1 MKKTSAL
8 ILAGLLCI
16 GSFTACASSAPAPE
30 QADTGVPK
38 SKGKMV
44 VAISEEQKEFFGPA
58 VGKYCKLHPETEI
71 EIEIIPFIDNQPTE
85 KMEKNRKTADDMQ
98 VQVLAGK
105 GPDVFLLDESDSL
118 LPDMVKSSYNGVFL
132 DLNTVID
139 GIKGLPLN
147 QTVVKAGEVDGKQ
160 YFLPLGYRLAGI
172 AVADDTLGDFQ
183 PSSGQPDK
191 FLKEVAAHAGVES
204 FRNESLMK
212 WYLPGLFGTPVL
224 DYEEKSVT
232 VSKELQDMA
241 ELLEEGSGI
250 TDENAPELPD
260 IMTVGD
266 SDDDSFAMLVEGS
279 FASGTD
285 IKFLPFPNG
294 EGGVNAQVSIF
305 AAVRANSAYAA
316 QAGEFLAFLLSDEMQ
331 SGSDAFH
338 AIPVNNNA
346 VVPAYQDRFTFGSE
360 EYEKEAAKKA
370 EELFQI
376 TQQVTTARFCQYENS
391 LLYKIV
397 SMGTENGSIE
407 EKLEDMVM
415 KKAKKYMVTMSK
427 GKETVLEMPEEG
439 QELKEYEEPLDEEKE
454 KKAKRL
460 QYLLQHMVTDAVKS
474 ANQEMCTEI
483 KESILKE
490 LDYQFRQ
497 QEERDEERRKL
508 DEEHYRKID
517 EMISQRRRPGEKFG
531 RGKKKEPLPQK

>member
-1 MKKTSAL
+1 MKKKFAL
-8 ILAGLLCI
+8 ILSLCI
-16 GSFTACASSAPAPE
+16 GLFTSCASSGVSPE
-30 QADTGVPK
+30 QKAGNQTEIVIA
-38 SKGKMV
+38 V
-44 VAISEEQKEFFGPA
+44 SEHQKEFYQ
-58 VGKYCKLHPETEI
+58 VVISEYRKLHPETAVTV
-71 EIEIIPFIDNQPTE
+71 EIIPWIDNMPTE
-85 KMEKNRKTADDMQ
+85 KTEKNRKAVKDMQ

-118 LPDMVKSSYNGVFL
+118 LPDIVKSSYNGVFL

-160 YFLPLGYRLAGI
+160 YFLPLGYKLAGI

-183 PSSGQPDK
+183 PSSGQPDQ

-241 ELLEEGSGI
+241 ELLEEGLGI

-294 EGGVNAQVSIF
+294 EGGINAQVSIF
-305 AAVRANSAYAA
+305 AAVRANSAHASE
-316 QAGEFLAFLLSDEMQ
+316 AGEFLAFLLSDEMQ
-331 SGSDAFH
+331 GSTGWEGFGNGKMPSVV
-338 AIPVNNNA
+338 PVNNNA
-346 VVPAYQDRFTFGSE
+346 VVPALQYKFALGAE
-360 EYEKEAAKKA
+360 EYQEDAAKKA
-370 EELFQI
+370 EELFQL
-376 TQQVTTARFCQYENS
+376 TQQVTTARFCGYENS
-391 LLYKIV
+391 LV
-397 SMGTENGSIE
+397 RRAVFMTDGSQSVE
-407 EKLEDMVM
+407 ERLEDL
-415 KKAKKYMVTMSK
+415 KN
-427 GKETVLEMPEEG
+427 
-439 QELKEYEEPLDEEKE
+439 ELRFYFDE
-454 KKAKRL
+454 
-460 QYLLQHMVTDAVKS
+460 
-474 ANQEMCTEI
+474 
-483 KESILKE
+483 
-490 LDYQFRQ
+490 
-497 QEERDEERRKL
+497 
-508 DEEHYRKID
+508 
-517 EMISQRRRPGEKFG
+517 
-531 RGKKKEPLPQK
+531 

>member
-1 MKKTSAL
+1 MKKKFAL
-8 ILAGLLCI
+8 ILSLCI
-16 GSFTACASSAPAPE
+16 GLFTSYASSGVSPE
-30 QADTGVPK
+30 QKAGNQTEIVIA
-38 SKGKMV
+38 V
-44 VAISEEQKEFFGPA
+44 SEHQKEFYQ
-58 VGKYCKLHPETEI
+58 VVISEYRKLHPETDVTV
-71 EIEIIPFIDNQPTE
+71 EIIPWIDNMPTE
-85 KMEKNRKTADDMQ
+85 KTEKNRKAVKDMQ

-118 LPDMVKSSYNGVFL
+118 LPDIVKSSYNGVFL

-241 ELLEEGSGI
+241 ELLEEGLGI

-294 EGGVNAQVSIF
+294 EGGINAQVSIF
-305 AAVRANSAYAA
+305 AAVRANSAHASE
-316 QAGEFLAFLLSDEMQ
+316 AGEFLAFLLSDEMQ
-331 SGSDAFH
+331 GSTGWEGFGNGKMPSVV
-338 AIPVNNNA
+338 PVNNNA
-346 VVPAYQDRFTFGSE
+346 VVPALQYKFALGAE
-360 EYEKEAAKKA
+360 EYQEDAAKKA
-370 EELFQI
+370 EELFQL
-376 TQQVTTARFCQYENS
+376 TQQVTTARFCGYENS
-391 LLYKIV
+391 LV
-397 SMGTENGSIE
+397 RRAVFMTDGSQSVE
-407 EKLEDMVM
+407 ERLEDL
-415 KKAKKYMVTMSK
+415 KN
-427 GKETVLEMPEEG
+427 
-439 QELKEYEEPLDEEKE
+439 ELRFYFDE
-454 KKAKRL
+454 
-460 QYLLQHMVTDAVKS
+460 
-474 ANQEMCTEI
+474 
-483 KESILKE
+483 
-490 LDYQFRQ
+490 
-497 QEERDEERRKL
+497 
-508 DEEHYRKID
+508 
-517 EMISQRRRPGEKFG
+517 
-531 RGKKKEPLPQK
+531 

>member
-1 MKKTSAL
+1 MKKKFAL
-8 ILAGLLCI
+8 ILSLCI
-16 GSFTACASSAPAPE
+16 GLFTSCASSGVSPE
-30 QADTGVPK
+30 QKAGNQTEIVIA
-38 SKGKMV
+38 V
-44 VAISEEQKEFFGPA
+44 SEHQKEFYQ
-58 VGKYCKLHPETEI
+58 VVISEYRKLHPETAVTV
-71 EIEIIPFIDNQPTE
+71 EIIPWIDNMPTE
-85 KMEKNRKTADDMQ
+85 KTEKNRKAVKDMQ

-118 LPDMVKSSYNGVFL
+118 LPDIVKSSYNGVFL

-241 ELLEEGSGI
+241 ELLEEGLGI

-294 EGGVNAQVSIF
+294 EGGINAQVSIF
-305 AAVRANSAYAA
+305 AAVRANSAHASE
-316 QAGEFLAFLLSDEMQ
+316 AGEFLAFLLSDEMQ
-331 SGSDAFH
+331 GSTGWEGFGNVWGPS

-346 VVPAYQDRFTFGSE
+346 VVPLFQYKFSLGAE
-360 EYEKEAAKKA
+360 EYQEDAAKKA
-370 EELFQI
+370 EELFQL
-376 TQQVTTARFCQYENS
+376 TQQVTTARFCGYENS
-391 LLYKIV
+391 LV
-397 SMGTENGSIE
+397 RRAVFMTDGSQSVE
-407 EKLEDMVM
+407 ERLEDL
-415 KKAKKYMVTMSK
+415 KN
-427 GKETVLEMPEEG
+427 
-439 QELKEYEEPLDEEKE
+439 ELRFYFDE
-454 KKAKRL
+454 
-460 QYLLQHMVTDAVKS
+460 
-474 ANQEMCTEI
+474 
-483 KESILKE
+483 
-490 LDYQFRQ
+490 
-497 QEERDEERRKL
+497 
-508 DEEHYRKID
+508 
-517 EMISQRRRPGEKFG
+517 
-531 RGKKKEPLPQK
+531 

>member
-1 MKKTSAL
+1 MKKKFAL
-8 ILAGLLCI
+8 ILSLCI
-16 GSFTACASSAPAPE
+16 GLFTSCASSGVSPE
-30 QADTGVPK
+30 QKAGNQTEIVIA
-38 SKGKMV
+38 V
-44 VAISEEQKEFFGPA
+44 SEHQKEFYQ
-58 VGKYCKLHPETEI
+58 VVISEYRKLHPETAVTV
-71 EIEIIPFIDNQPTE
+71 EIIPWIDNMPTE
-85 KMEKNRKTADDMQ
+85 KTEKNRKAVKDMQ

-118 LPDMVKSSYNGVFL
+118 LPDIVKSSYNGVFL

-160 YFLPLGYRLAGI
+160 YFLPLGYKLAGI

-183 PSSGQPDK
+183 PSSGQPDQ

-241 ELLEEGSGI
+241 ELLEEGLGI

-260 IMTVGD
+260 VMTIGGD
-266 SDDDSFAMLVEGS
+266 DTFVMLVERS

-305 AAVRANSAYAA
+305 AAVRANSACAS

-331 SGSDAFH
+331 GSTGWEGFGNGKMPSVV
-338 AIPVNNNA
+338 PVNNNA
-346 VVPAYQDRFTFGSE
+346 VVPALQYKFALGAE
-360 EYEKEAAKKA
+360 EYQEDAAKKA
-370 EELFQI
+370 EELFQL
-376 TQQVTTARFCQYENS
+376 TQQVTTARFCGYENS
-391 LLYKIV
+391 LV
-397 SMGTENGSIE
+397 RRAVFMTDGSQSVE
-407 EKLEDMVM
+407 ERLEDL
-415 KKAKKYMVTMSK
+415 KN
-427 GKETVLEMPEEG
+427 
-439 QELKEYEEPLDEEKE
+439 ELRFYFDE
-454 KKAKRL
+454 
-460 QYLLQHMVTDAVKS
+460 
-474 ANQEMCTEI
+474 
-483 KESILKE
+483 
-490 LDYQFRQ
+490 
-497 QEERDEERRKL
+497 
-508 DEEHYRKID
+508 
-517 EMISQRRRPGEKFG
+517 
-531 RGKKKEPLPQK
+531 